1 MILKK
6 YCYSF
11 RREMKKKK
19 NENFVILPRR
29 YWYGLLFLL
38 FLLICKSVFLF

>member
-19 NENFVILPRR
+19 NENFVFYQDDI
-29 YWYGLLFLL
+29 GMGFLFLL